1 MEQNTQ
7 IDIIT
12 DFIQSTLQTVNTMGK
27 SIALVNKVEG
37 PFGFQKISDSEYSP
51 VDIAQAFRSKVHDFL
66 AKAQKFDIP
75 KSARIDFMHACDV
88 TKEAVQALDVV
99 AYDWNEV
106 FPKGQDVVS
115 ILAVAERVED
125 VVRMVQSLSD
135 GYDSAGTDLGMV
147 ALPNLMFT
155 RSDLLQQAQ
164 PA

>member
-1 MEQNTQ
+1 MNE
-7 IDIIT
+7 
-12 DFIQSTLQTVNTMGK
+12 V
-27 SIALVNKVEG
+27 VG

-51 VDIAQAFRSKVHDFL
+51 VDIAQAFLSKVHDFL

-75 KSARIDFMHACDV
+75 ESARIDFMHACDV
-88 TKEAVQALDVV
+88 TKEAVQALDVA

-106 FPKGQDVVS
+106 FPKGQDAVS

-135 GYDSAGTDLGMV
+135 GYDSAGTDLGMI

-155 RSDLLQQAQ
+155 RSDLLKQAQ